1 MNIQMNQA
9 QQQAVLHR
17 DGPMLVLAGPG
28 SGKTLVITERTK
40 RMIEEERIPEEQILV
55 ITFTKA
61 AANEMRERFL
71 LRRGMSQTKVNF
83 GTFHAI
89 FFTILKHAY
98 HLNAGNIAKEDVRYQ
113 FMKEIIHHYG
123 LEYDDEKDFISELFS
138 EISLVKGSRID
149 LANYYSLSCANEVF
163 RSIYSDYQSFL
174 KKAKLIDFDD
184 MLLLCNELLSQRDDI
199 LKLWQDKFR
208 YILIDEFQDINLV
221 QYDIMRLLALPHNNL
236 FIVGDDDQSIYRFR
250 GAKPEIMLNFPL
262 DYPDCKRVYL
272 DMNYRSAP
280 AILHAAGRLIDHNE
294 HRYAKQIRPVKT
306 VGPEVVVSHF
316 ASLAE
321 QNQSLAQEILRLN
334 QDGVSLNRMAVLLRT
349 SLGSG
354 PLVHKLMEYNIPF
367 TMRDSL
373 PNLFDHW
380 ITSDIVAY
388 IKLAMGQTER
398 NLYLQIINRPK
409 RYVNR
414 ECFDTPEVDFE
425 TVKEYYED
433 KNWMLERLTQFEYD
447 LGILDGMNPY
457 AAVNYIRRGIGYE
470 DYLKEYAQYRKIKE
484 DELYD
489 ILDELQESARGF
501 KNYEQWFAHMDAY
514 REELKKQALQSREQR
529 TDSITIAT
537 MHSSKGLE
545 FQVVFILDANEGITP
560 HKKAVLE
567 EDIEEERRLFY
578 VAMTRAKERL
588 FIYSAKERYNKTSQR
603 SRFIDEIQEPEEKQS
618 KNLNKNAKKKQ

>member
-9 QQQAVLHR
+9 QQQAVLLK

-28 SGKTLVITERTK
+28 SGKTLVITERTR
-40 RMIEEERIPEEQILV
+40 RMIEEEGIPEEQILV

-61 AANEMRERFL
+61 AASEMRERFL
-71 LRRGMSQTKVNF
+71 LRRGAIQTKVNF

-98 HLNAGNIAKEDVRYQ
+98 HLNAGNIAKEDIRYQ

-149 LANYYSLSCANEVF
+149 LANYYSLSCADEVF
-163 RSIYSDYQSFL
+163 RNIYSDYQGFL
-174 KKAKLIDFDD
+174 KKSKLIDFDD
-184 MLLLCNELLSQRDDI
+184 MLLLCYELFSQRSDI

-221 QYDIMRLLALPHNNL
+221 QYDIIRMLALPQNNL

-272 DMNYRSAP
+272 DRNYRSAP
-280 AILHAAGRLIDHNE
+280 SILHAAGRLISHNE
-294 HRYAKQIRPVKT
+294 HRYAKQISPVKT
-306 VGPEVVVSHF
+306 VGHEVVVSHF
-316 ASLAE
+316 NTLSE
-321 QNQSLAQEILRLN
+321 ENQSLAQEILKLSKEGIALN
-334 QDGVSLNRMAVLLRT
+334 HMAVLLRT

-354 PLVHKLMEYNIPF
+354 ALLHKLMEYNIPF

-380 ITSDIVAY
+380 IASDIMAY
-388 IKLAMGQTER
+388 IKLAMGRTDR
-398 NLYLQIINRPK
+398 SLYLQIINRPK

-433 KNWMLERLTQFEYD
+433 KNWMLVRLTQFEYD
-447 LGILDGMNPY
+447 LGILDGMVPY

-470 DYLKEYAQYRKIKE
+470 DYLKEYAQYRKMKE
-484 DELYD
+484 EELYD

-501 KNYEQWFAHMDAY
+501 KNYEQWFAHMEAY
-514 REELKKQALQSREQR
+514 REELKKQTLQSKEQR
-529 TDSITIAT
+529 QDGITIAT

-545 FQVVFILDANEGITP
+545 FQVVFILEANEGIIP

-578 VAMTRAKERL
+578 VAMTRAKDRL
-588 FIYSAKERYNKTSQR
+588 YIYHAKERYNKNSQS
-603 SRFIDEIQEPEEKQS
+603 SRFLDELKEPGEDLRRGS
-618 KNLNKNAKKKQ
+618 

>member
-17 DGPMLVLAGPG
+17 DGPLLVLAGPG

-71 LRRGMSQTKVNF
+71 QRRGAAQTKVNF

-89 FFTILKHAY
+89 FFTILRHAY

-113 FMKEIIHHYG
+113 CMKEIIHHYG
-123 LEYDDEKDFISELFS
+123 LEYDDEKDFISELLS

-149 LANYYSLSCANEVF
+149 LANYYSLSCADEVF
-163 RSIYSDYQSFL
+163 RNIYSDYQKFL
-174 KKAKLIDFDD
+174 KKAQLIDFDD
-184 MLLLCNELLSQRDDI
+184 MLLLCYELFSQRSDI

-221 QYDIMRLLALPHNNL
+221 QYDIIRMLALPQNNL

-272 DMNYRSAP
+272 DRNYRSAP
-280 AILHAAGRLIDHNE
+280 SILHAASRLISHNE
-294 HRYAKQIRPVKT
+294 HRYAKQINPVKT
-306 VGPEVVVSHF
+306 EGHEIVVCHF
-316 ASLAE
+316 STLLE
-321 QNQSLAQEILRLN
+321 ENQNLAQEILRLK
-334 QDGVSLNRMAVLLRT
+334 QEGISLNRMAVLLRT

-354 PLVHKLMEYNIPF
+354 SLLHKLMEYNIPF

-380 ITSDIVAY
+380 IASDIMAY
-388 IKLAMGQTER
+388 IKLAMGRTER
-398 NLYLQIINRPK
+398 SLYLQIINRPK

-470 DYLKEYAQYRKIKE
+470 DYLKEYAQYRKMKE
-484 DELYD
+484 EELFD

-501 KNYEQWFAHMDAY
+501 KNYEQWFEHMEAY
-514 REELKKQALQSREQR
+514 RAELKKQTQQSREQSS
-529 TDSITIAT
+529 DSITIAT

-545 FQVVFILDANEGITP
+545 FQVVFIPDANEGITP

-588 FIYSAKERYNKTSQR
+588 YIYSAKERYNKTSQC
-603 SRFIDEIQEPEEKQS
+603 SRFIDELQKPEEKQNES
-618 KNLNKNAKKKQ
+618 PNKFKNKKQ